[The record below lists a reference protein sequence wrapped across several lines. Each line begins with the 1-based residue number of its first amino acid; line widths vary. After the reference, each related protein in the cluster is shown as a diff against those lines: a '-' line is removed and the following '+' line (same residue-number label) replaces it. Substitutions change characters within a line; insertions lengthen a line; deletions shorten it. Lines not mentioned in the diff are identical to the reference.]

1 MVSQKWCHPNIGVN
15 VHKNARFKSQP
26 STPMLAFASI
36 RSTPFMKINDKGG
49 EIGQRY
55 VWGRDCFGKDREIDD
70 IRHGHGQRGSNIEE
84 YKGIKILGQKKH
96 TSRGS
101 KLMNFD

>member
-1 MVSQKWCHPNIGVN
+1 
-15 VHKNARFKSQP
+15 
-26 STPMLAFASI
+26 MLVFASI
-36 RSTPFMKINDKGG
+36 RSTPFMKIDDKGG

-55 VWGRDCFGKDREIDD
+55 VWGRDCFGKYREIDD
-70 IRHGHGQRGSNIEE
+70 IGHGQGQRGINIEE
-84 YKGIKILGQKKH
+84 CKGIKILGQKKH

>member
-15 VHKNARFKSQP
+15 VHKKCTIQV
-26 STPMLAFASI
+26 STIYPMLAFASI
-36 RSTPFMKINDKGG
+36 KSTPFMKINDKGG

-70 IRHGHGQRGSNIEE
+70 IGHGHGQRGSNIEE
-84 YKGIKILGQKKH
+84 CKEIKILGQKKH

-101 KLMNFD
+101 KLINFD